1 MSYGYPPGDQG
12 GGYGG
17 QPPGGG
23 YNEPPGYGQPPYG
36 GRPAEPPNNH
46 LVPAILTTFF
56 CCSPFSLPAIYFAG
70 KVNGKWEAGDY
81 QGALEASANAKKWWM
96 ISLFVGLGWWVIVI
110 LFYVVVFATAIQ
122 TYRNN
127 GG

>member
-17 QPPGGG
+17 QPPGG
-23 YNEPPGYGQPPYG
+23 YNQPPGYGGPQYG
-36 GRPAEPPNNH
+36 GPRGEPPNNH

-81 QGALEASANAKKWWM
+81 QGAVEASANAKKWWM
-96 ISLFVGLGWWVIVI
+96 ISLWVGIGWWVLVI
-110 LFYVVVFATAIQ
+110 IFYVVAFASILQ
-122 TYRNN
+122 TYRNT
-127 GG
+127 GT